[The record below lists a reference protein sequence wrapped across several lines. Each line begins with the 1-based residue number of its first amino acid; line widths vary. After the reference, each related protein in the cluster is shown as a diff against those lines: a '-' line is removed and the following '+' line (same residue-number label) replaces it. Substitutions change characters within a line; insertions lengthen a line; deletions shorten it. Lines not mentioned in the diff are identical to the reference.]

1 MTLRFASPILSLTL
15 SLFAIPTIVGVIAV
29 TQLVSLDG
37 WAQKQTG
44 RSIAAQSQSAS
55 ESLAQSLVN
64 AEVSAES
71 PATTIA
77 VQTDQER
84 YNTTLSQI
92 QAGDWLAQQGQFQV
106 AKAAYRQ
113 ALSQTQNTDLA
124 STATDRLDQLSRQ
137 LALKSVLRPVAKS
150 IAKPGVKPASK
161 PVVKLAIK
169 SVVKPESDPNVR
181 SDVKP
186 GINPVLKS
194 DHKTA
199 RISIPES
206 STRPIVN
213 TIVDPIA
220 NSFDYPI
227 VNSTASDRLLIPQ
240 PTAPDAPQLGQS
252 PSPETPLPAQ
262 TIVAESH
269 QWGPEP
275 PSPLN

>member
-37 WAQKQTG
+37 WAQKPTG
-44 RSIAAQSQSAS
+44 RSIAAQPQNTS
-55 ESLAQSLVN
+55 EPFAQSLVD
-64 AEVSAES
+64 AEF

-92 QAGDWLAQQGQFQV
+92 QTGDWLTQQGQFQS

-113 ALSQTQNTDLA
+113 ALSQTQNADLA

-137 LALKSVLRPVAKS
+137 IALKPVAKS
-150 IAKPGVKPASK
+150 IVK
-161 PVVKLAIK
+161 PVVKPVSKLAL
-169 SVVKPESDPNVR
+169 KPVAKHVSDSNVR
-181 SDVKP
+181 SSINSGVKS
-186 GINPVLKS
+186 VLKL
-194 DHKTA
+194 DNKTA
-199 RISIPES
+199 RISIPQS
-206 STRPIVN
+206 STHPIVN
-213 TIVDPIA
+213 PIVYPIA
-220 NSFDYPI
+220 NSFDHPI

-252 PSPETPLPAQ
+252 FSPETQPPAQ

-269 QWGPEP
+269 QWDPEP
-275 PSPLN
+275 PAPLN

>member
-15 SLFAIPTIVGVIAV
+15 SLFAIPTIVGIVAV

-37 WAQKQTG
+37 WMQKSVG
-44 RSIAAQSQSAS
+44 RSIAAQPQNAS
-55 ESLAQSLVN
+55 EPLVQSLVN

-77 VQTDQER
+77 VQTAQER

-92 QAGDWLAQQGQFQV
+92 QAGDWLTQQGQFQS

-113 ALSQTQNTDLA
+113 ALSQTQNADLA

-137 LALKSVLRPVAKS
+137 LALKPVAKS
-150 IAKPGVKPASK
+150 VAKATVKPVVKPASK

-186 GINPVLKS
+186 DVNPVLKS
-194 DHKTA
+194 DSKTA
-199 RISIPES
+199 RISIPQS
-206 STRPIVN
+206 STRTIVN
-213 TIVDPIA
+213 PIVDPIA
-220 NSFDYPI
+220 NSFDHPI

-240 PTAPDAPQLGQS
+240 PTEPDAPQLGQS

-275 PSPLN
+275 PAPLN

>member
-1 MTLRFASPILSLTL
+1 MTLRFASPIFSPMFSLTL
-15 SLFAIPTIVGVIAV
+15 SLFAIPTIVGIVAV

-37 WAQKQTG
+37 WAQKPTG
-44 RSIAAQSQSAS
+44 RSIAAQPQNSS
-55 ESLAQSLVN
+55 ESLVQSSMD
-64 AEVSAES
+64 AEF

-77 VQTDQER
+77 IQTAQER

-92 QAGDWLAQQGQFQV
+92 QTGDWLTQQGQFQS

-113 ALSQTQNTDLA
+113 ALSQTQNADLA

-150 IAKPGVKPASK
+150 IVKPGAKPASK

-194 DHKTA
+194 DSKTA
-199 RISIPES
+199 RISIPQS
-206 STRPIVN
+206 ST
-213 TIVDPIA
+213 
-220 NSFDYPI
+220 
-227 VNSTASDRLLIPQ
+227 DRK
-240 PTAPDAPQLGQS
+240 S
-252 PSPETPLPAQ
+252 
-262 TIVAESH
+262 VV
-269 QWGPEP
+269 
-275 PSPLN
+275 